1 MRNCTR
7 KLAFW
12 DFRVLVYQD
21 SIIFYVYL
29 FDYFLYLQYQQDRN
43 AELRYC
49 IERFHVLALGRIE
62 EESEPNSFQHV
73 SAEFLARS
81 PLRTIRYVD
90 DTSDGG
96 DRDDSGSAEGVLRAA
111 GVISAGGVGNGSASG
126 EKDVRDP
133 QGPMPILDGNCN
145 KQCVLS
151 DVHLDA
157 RKTATLYR

>member
-1 MRNCTR
+1 M
-7 KLAFW
+7 
-12 DFRVLVYQD
+12 
-21 SIIFYVYL
+21 
-29 FDYFLYLQYQQDRN
+29 
-43 AELRYC
+43 
-49 IERFHVLALGRIE
+49 LALGRIE

-90 DTSDGG
+90 ETSDGG
-96 DRDDSGSAEGVLRAA
+96 DRDDSGADGVLRAA
-111 GVISAGGVGNGSASG
+111 GVISAGVVGNGSASG
-126 EKDVRDP
+126 EKDVRES
-133 QGPMPILDGNCN
+133 QGAMPMLDGNCN